1 MPMTKASPPRR
12 ASTTDVNIEPQLLKL
27 ASTGLDA
34 LVWRFTAPMRSIAS
48 APLGGGLGT
57 RGWVINAQVPSD
69 YSRTDPET
77 HLHDI
82 ASEVGCRGGGVGLLT
97 AAATA
102 RFTRHEDG
110 EVVVY
115 ATVGIRHPTFAAAPD
130 TEPSTVTAGT
140 INVVAFSP
148 ERLADAAFVNAVITA
163 TEAKTQALLELGVA
177 GTGTASD
184 AICVLAPT
192 EGTEIAFAGPR
203 SELGSALARAVHG
216 AVADGARAWNP
227 STARSR

>member
-1 MPMTKASPPRR
+1 MDT
-12 ASTTDVNIEPQLLKL
+12 EPHLLKL

-34 LVWRFTAPMRSIAS
+34 LVWRFPAPMRSIAS

-57 RGWVINAQVPSD
+57 RGWVVNAQVPSD
-69 YSRTDPET
+69 
-77 HLHDI
+77 DI
-82 ASEVGCRGGGVGLLT
+82 ASEVGCRDGGVGLLT

-102 RFTRHEDG
+102 RFTRHEDS

-115 ATVGIRHPTFAAAPD
+115 ATVGIRYPTFAAAPETD

-148 ERLADAAFVNAVITA
+148 VRLADAAFVNAVITA
-163 TEAKTQALLELGVA
+163 TEAKTQALLELSVA

-184 AICVLAPT
+184 AICVIAPT
-192 EGTEIAFAGPR
+192 EGAETAFAGPR
-203 SELGSALARAVHG
+203 SELGSALARAVHS
-216 AVADGARAWNP
+216 AVADGTHAWN
-227 STARSR
+227 SSAERSR